1 MTNLIMP
8 HGSNELNTLYIE
20 DEMARSS
27 MLSAAAEMRNIE
39 ITSAAAAN
47 AVMMGA
53 GYFNPLTGFMNKE
66 EALKV
71 SREMLTLNNL
81 FWPVPIVNITK
92 DANSL
97 DYTHGEEI
105 ALKDPNVEGNP
116 VIAIQRIEN
125 VEKLS
130 DDDIDTIVTNVFGTN
145 DENHPGVKNFK
156 DQGRYIIS
164 GSIEVLNYSYFPN
177 DFPETFATAP
187 GIREMLTKAGWS
199 KTVAFQTRNP
209 MHRAHE
215 ELCKM
220 AYERL
225 DADGVLIHML
235 LGKLKEGDIPGDV
248 RDSAIRKMVELYF
261 PENTAIISGFGFDM
275 MYAGPREALLHAVF
289 RQNAGCTHLIVGRD
303 HAGVGD
309 YYEPFDA
316 QDIFDIDVVKD
327 SLKIEIFKADHT
339 AYSKK
344 LNKVVM
350 MRDAEDHSKDDFVLL
365 SGTKV
370 REMLAAGQDLP
381 PEFARKE
388 VAQILMSYYQQK
400 G

>member
-27 MLSAAAEMRNIE
+27 MLSAAAEMRSIE

-71 SREMLTLNNL
+71 SKEMLTLNNL

-316 QDIFDIDVVKD
+316 QDIFDKDVVRD

-350 MRDAEDHSKDDFVLL
+350 MRDAEDHTKDDFVLL

-388 VAQILMSYYQQK
+388 VAQILMTNYQQK

>member
-20 DEMARSS
+20 DELARAS
-27 MLSAAAEMRNIE
+27 MLSAAAEMRTLE
-39 ITSAAAAN
+39 ISSAAAAN
-47 AVMMGA
+47 AVMLAA
-53 GYFNPLTGFMNKE
+53 GYFSPLTGYMNKDD
-66 EALKV
+66 ALRV
-71 SREMLTLNNL
+71 SKEMLTSDNL
-81 FWPVPIVNITK
+81 FWPVPIVNLTT

-116 VIAIQRIEN
+116 VIAIQRVDN

-130 DDDIDTIVTNVFGTN
+130 DKDIDVIVTNVFGTN
-145 DENHPGVKNFK
+145 DDNHPGVKAFK
-156 DQGRYIIS
+156 EQGKYIIS
-164 GSIEVLNYSYFPN
+164 GSIEVLNYSYFPS
-177 DFPETFATAP
+177 DYPETFATAP
-187 GIREMLTKAGWS
+187 QIRQMLTKAGWS

-209 MHRAHE
+209 MNRAHE

-220 AYERL
+220 ALDRL
-225 DADGVLIHML
+225 DADGVLIHMT

-248 RDSAIRKMVELYF
+248 RDAAIRKMVEIYF

-309 YYEPFDA
+309 YYEPFGA
-316 QDIFDIDVVKD
+316 QDIFDQDVVKN

-344 LNKVVM
+344 LNEVVM
-350 MRDAEDHSKDDFVLL
+350 MRDAQDHTKDDFVLL

-370 REMLAAGQDLP
+370 REMLAAGQALP

-388 VAQILMSYYQQK
+388 VAEILMAYYQELA
-400 G
+400 

>member
-27 MLSAAAEMRNIE
+27 MLSASAEMRSLE
-39 ITSAAAAN
+39 INSAAAAN
-47 AVMMGA
+47 AVMMAA
-53 GYFNPLTGFMNKE
+53 GYFNPLTGYMNKE

-71 SREMLTLNNL
+71 SREMLTLNDI
-81 FWPVPIVNITK
+81 FWPVPIVNITT

-105 ALKDPNVEGNP
+105 ALKDPNVDGNP
-116 VIAIQRIEN
+116 VIAIQRIDN

-130 DDDIDTIVTNVFGTN
+130 DDDIDTIVKNVFGTT
-145 DENHPGVKNFK
+145 DVNHPGVKNFK
-156 DQGRYIIS
+156 DQGKYIIS
-164 GSIEVLNYSYFPN
+164 GSIEVLNYSYFPH
-177 DFPETFATAP
+177 DFPHTFATAP
-187 GIREMLTKAGWS
+187 DIRQMLTKAGWS

-225 DADGVLIHML
+225 EADGVLIHML

-248 RDSAIRKMVELYF
+248 RDAAIRKMVDIYF
-261 PENTAIISGFGFDM
+261 KENTAIISGFGFDM

-309 YYEPFDA
+309 YYEPFEA
-316 QDIFDIDVVKD
+316 QEIFDLDVVKD

-350 MRDAEDHSKDDFVLL
+350 MRDAEDHTKDDFVLL

-370 REMLAAGQDLP
+370 REMLAAGQELP

-388 VAQILMSYYQQK
+388 VAKILMTYYQERS
-400 G
+400 

>member
-1 MTNLIMP
+1 MTKLIMP

-27 MLSAAAEMRNIE
+27 MLSASEEMRSLE
-39 ITSAAAAN
+39 INSAAAAN
-47 AVMMGA
+47 AVMMAA
-53 GYFNPLTGFMNKE
+53 GYFNPLMGYMNKE
-66 EALKV
+66 ETLRV
-71 SREMLTLNNL
+71 SKEMLTLNDI
-81 FWPVPIVNITK
+81 FWPVPIVNITT

-105 ALKDPNVEGNP
+105 ALRDPNVAGNP
-116 VIAIQRIEN
+116 VIAIQRIAN

-130 DDDIDTIVTNVFGTN
+130 EDDIDTIVKNVFGTT
-145 DENHPGVKNFK
+145 DVNHPGVKNFK
-156 DQGRYIIS
+156 DQGKYIIS
-164 GSIEVLNYSYFPN
+164 GTIEVLNYSYFPN
-177 DFPETFATAP
+177 DFPNTFATAP
-187 GIREMLTKAGWS
+187 DIRKMLTKAGWS

-225 DADGVLIHML
+225 EADGVLIHML

-248 RDSAIRKMVELYF
+248 RDAAIRKMVEIYF
-261 PENTAIISGFGFDM
+261 EENTAIISGFGFDM

-309 YYEPFDA
+309 YYEPFEA
-316 QDIFDIDVVKD
+316 QEIFDLDVVKD

-388 VAQILMSYYQQK
+388 VAKILMTYYQERS
-400 G
+400 

>member
-71 SREMLTLNNL
+71 SKEMLTLNNL

-164 GSIEVLNYSYFPN
+164 GSIEVLNDSYFPN

-350 MRDAEDHSKDDFVLL
+350 MRDAEDHTKDDFVLL

>member
-20 DEMARSS
+20 DELARAS
-27 MLSAAAEMRNIE
+27 MLSAAAEMRTLE
-39 ITSAAAAN
+39 ISSAAAAN
-47 AVMMGA
+47 AVMLAA
-53 GYFNPLTGFMNKE
+53 GYFSPLTGYMNKDD
-66 EALKV
+66 ALRV
-71 SREMLTLNNL
+71 SREMLTSDNL
-81 FWPVPIVNITK
+81 FWPVPIVNLTT

-116 VIAIQRIEN
+116 VIAIQRVDN

-130 DDDIDTIVTNVFGTN
+130 DKDIDVIVTNVFGTN
-145 DENHPGVKNFK
+145 DDNHPGVKAFK
-156 DQGRYIIS
+156 EQGKYIIS
-164 GSIEVLNYSYFPN
+164 GSIEVLNYSYFPS
-177 DFPETFATAP
+177 DYPETFATAP
-187 GIREMLTKAGWS
+187 QIRQMLTKAGWS

-220 AYERL
+220 ALDRL
-225 DADGVLIHML
+225 DADGVLINMT

-248 RDSAIRKMVELYF
+248 RDAAIRKMVEIYF

-309 YYEPFDA
+309 YYEPFGA
-316 QDIFDIDVVKD
+316 QDIFDQDIVKN

-344 LNKVVM
+344 LNEVVM
-350 MRDAEDHSKDDFVLL
+350 MRDAQDHTKDDFVLL

-370 REMLAAGQDLP
+370 REMLAAGQALP

-388 VAQILMSYYQQK
+388 VAEILMAYYQELA
-400 G
+400 

>member
-27 MLSAAAEMRNIE
+27 MLSAAAEMRSIE

-71 SREMLTLNNL
+71 SKEMLTLSNL

-316 QDIFDIDVVKD
+316 QDIFDKDVVRD

-350 MRDAEDHSKDDFVLL
+350 MRDAEDHTKDDFVLL

>member
-20 DEMARSS
+20 DELARAS
-27 MLSAAAEMRNIE
+27 MLSAAAEMRTLE
-39 ITSAAAAN
+39 ISSAAAAN
-47 AVMMGA
+47 AVMLAA
-53 GYFNPLTGFMNKE
+53 GYFSPLTGYMNKDD
-66 EALKV
+66 ALRV
-71 SREMLTLNNL
+71 SKEMLTTDNL
-81 FWPVPIVNITK
+81 FWPVPIVNLST

-116 VIAIQRIEN
+116 VIAIQRVDN

-130 DDDIDTIVTNVFGTN
+130 DEDIDVIVTNVFGTN
-145 DENHPGVKNFK
+145 DDKHPGVKAFK
-156 DQGRYIIS
+156 EQGKYIIS
-164 GSIEVLNYSYFPN
+164 GSIEVLNYSYFPT
-177 DFPETFATAP
+177 DYPDTFATAP
-187 GIREMLTKAGWS
+187 QIRQMLTKAGWS

-220 AYERL
+220 ALDRL
-225 DADGVLIHML
+225 GADGVLIHMT

-248 RDSAIRKMVELYF
+248 RDAAIRKMVEIYF

-309 YYEPFDA
+309 YYEPFGA
-316 QDIFDIDVVKD
+316 QDIFDQDVVKN

-344 LNKVVM
+344 LNEVVM
-350 MRDAEDHSKDDFVLL
+350 MRDAKDHTKDDFVLL

-370 REMLAAGQDLP
+370 REMLAAGQNLP

-388 VAQILMSYYQQK
+388 VAEILMAYYQELA
-400 G
+400 

>member
-27 MLSAAAEMRNIE
+27 MLSAAAEMRSIE

-125 VEKLS
+125 VEKLT
-130 DDDIDTIVTNVFGTN
+130 DEDIDTIVTNVFGTN

-156 DQGRYIIS
+156 DQGKYIIS

-187 GIREMLTKAGWS
+187 GIREMLRAW
-199 KTVAFQTRNP
+199 VQT
-209 MHRAHE
+209 
-215 ELCKM
+215 
-220 AYERL
+220 
-225 DADGVLIHML
+225 
-235 LGKLKEGDIPGDV
+235 
-248 RDSAIRKMVELYF
+248 
-261 PENTAIISGFGFDM
+261 T
-275 MYAGPREALLHAVF
+275 
-289 RQNAGCTHLIVGRD
+289 
-303 HAGVGD
+303 
-309 YYEPFDA
+309 
-316 QDIFDIDVVKD
+316 
-327 SLKIEIFKADHT
+327 
-339 AYSKK
+339 
-344 LNKVVM
+344 
-350 MRDAEDHSKDDFVLL
+350 
-365 SGTKV
+365 
-370 REMLAAGQDLP
+370 
-381 PEFARKE
+381 
-388 VAQILMSYYQQK
+388 
-400 G
+400 

>member
-1 MTNLIMP
+1 MTNLILP
-8 HGSNELNTLYIE
+8 HGSNELNTLFIE
-20 DEMARSS
+20 DELARAS
-27 MLSAAAEMRNIE
+27 MLSASTEMRCLTIS
-39 ITSAAAAN
+39 SAAAAN
-47 AVMMGA
+47 AVMLGA
-53 GYFNPLTGFMNKE
+53 GYFNPLRGYMNKDE
-66 EALKV
+66 TMRVAK
-71 SREMLTLNNL
+71 EMLTLDNI
-81 FWPVPIVNITK
+81 FWPIPIVNLTN
-92 DANSL
+92 DSNAL

-105 ALKDPNVEGNP
+105 ALRDPNVDGNP
-116 VIAIQRIEN
+116 VIAIQRIES
-125 VEKLS
+125 VAKLS
-130 DDDIDTIVTNVFGTN
+130 DDEIETIVTNVFGTS
-145 DENHPGVKNFK
+145 DDAHPGVQNFK
-156 DQGRYIIS
+156 NQGKYLIS
-164 GSIEVLNYSYFPN
+164 GPIEVLNYSYFPIE
-177 DFPETFATAP
+177 FPNTFATAP
-187 GIREMLTKAGWS
+187 QIREMLTKAGWA

-220 AYERL
+220 ALDRL
-225 DADGVLIHML
+225 EADGVLIHMT

-248 RDSAIRKMVELYF
+248 RDAAIRKMVELYF
-261 PENTAIISGFGFDM
+261 ESNTAIISGFGFDM

-309 YYEPFDA
+309 YYEPFEA
-316 QDIFDIDVVKD
+316 QDIFDNDVVKN

-350 MRDAEDHSKDDFVLL
+350 MRDAEDHSKEDFVLL

-370 REMLAAGQDLP
+370 REMLADGQDLP

-388 VAQILMSYYQQK
+388 VAEILMNFYQSK
-400 G
+400 I

>member
-71 SREMLTLNNL
+71 SKEMLTLNNL

-316 QDIFDIDVVKD
+316 QDIFDKDVVRD

-350 MRDAEDHSKDDFVLL
+350 MRDAEDHTKDDFVLL

-388 VAQILMSYYQQK
+388 VAQILMTYYQQK

>member
-71 SREMLTLNNL
+71 SKEMLTLNNL

-130 DDDIDTIVTNVFGTN
+130 DEDIDTIVTNVFGTN

-309 YYEPFDA
+309 FYEPFDA

-350 MRDAEDHSKDDFVLL
+350 MRDAEDHTKDDFVLL

-388 VAQILMSYYQQK
+388 VAQILMTYYQQK

>member
-27 MLSAAAEMRNIE
+27 MLSAAAEMRSIE

-71 SREMLTLNNL
+71 SKEMLTLNNL

-130 DDDIDTIVTNVFGTN
+130 DDDINTIVTNVFGTN

-156 DQGRYIIS
+156 DQGRYIMS

-350 MRDAEDHSKDDFVLL
+350 MRDAEDHTKDDFVLL

>member
-1 MTNLIMP
+1 MTNLILP

-27 MLSAAAEMRNIE
+27 MLSAAAEMRSLE
-39 ITSAAAAN
+39 ISSAAAAN
-47 AVMMGA
+47 AVMMAA

-66 EALKV
+66 EAIKV
-71 SREMLTLNNL
+71 SKEMLTLNDV

-105 ALKDPNVEGNP
+105 ALKDPNIEGNP
-116 VIAIQRIEN
+116 VIAIQRIDN
-125 VEKLS
+125 VEKLT
-130 DDDIDTIVTNVFGTN
+130 DDDIETIVKNVFGTT
-145 DENHPGVKNFK
+145 DSNHPGVKNFK
-156 DQGRYIIS
+156 DQGKYIIS
-164 GSIEVLNYSYFPN
+164 GSIEVLNYSYFPG

-187 GIREMLTKAGWS
+187 QIRQMLTEAGWS

-220 AYERL
+220 AYDRL
-225 DADGVLIHML
+225 SADGVLIHML

-248 RDSAIRKMVELYF
+248 RDAAIRKMVEIYF

-309 YYEPFDA
+309 YYEPFEA
-316 QDIFDIDVVKD
+316 QEIFELDVVKD

-388 VAQILMSYYQQK
+388 VAKILMTYYQGK
-400 G
+400 

>member
-71 SREMLTLNNL
+71 SKEMLTLNNL

-309 YYEPFDA
+309 FYEPFDA
-316 QDIFDIDVVKD
+316 QDIFDKDVVKD

-350 MRDAEDHSKDDFVLL
+350 MRDAEDHTKDDFVLL

>member
-1 MTNLIMP
+1 MTNLILP

-27 MLSAAAEMRNIE
+27 MLSAAAEMRTLE
-39 ITSAAAAN
+39 ISSAAAAN
-47 AVMMGA
+47 AVMMAA

-66 EALKV
+66 EAIKV
-71 SREMLTLNNL
+71 SKEMLTLDDV
-81 FWPVPIVNITK
+81 FWPVPIVNITS
-92 DANSL
+92 DSNSL

-116 VIAIQRIEN
+116 VIAIQRIDN
-125 VEKLS
+125 VEKLN
-130 DDDIDTIVTNVFGTN
+130 DDDIETIIKNVFGTT
-145 DENHPGVKNFK
+145 DDSHPGVKNFK

-164 GSIEVLNYSYFPN
+164 GSIEVLNYSYFPG

-187 GIREMLTKAGWS
+187 QIRQMLTEAGWS

-220 AYERL
+220 AYDRL

-248 RDSAIRKMVELYF
+248 RDAAIRKMVEIYF

-309 YYEPFDA
+309 YYEPFEA
-316 QDIFDIDVVKD
+316 QEIFELDVVKN

-350 MRDAEDHSKDDFVLL
+350 MRDADDHSKDDFVLL

-388 VAQILMSYYQQK
+388 VAKILMTYYQGK
-400 G
+400 S

>member
-1 MTNLIMP
+1 MP

-27 MLSAAAEMRNIE
+27 MLSASEEMRSLE
-39 ITSAAAAN
+39 INSAAAAN
-47 AVMMGA
+47 AVMMAA
-53 GYFNPLTGFMNKE
+53 GYFNPLMGYMNKE
-66 EALKV
+66 ETLRV
-71 SREMLTLNNL
+71 SKEMLTLNDI
-81 FWPVPIVNITK
+81 FWPVPIVNITT

-105 ALKDPNVEGNP
+105 ALRDPNVAGNP
-116 VIAIQRIEN
+116 VIAIQRIAN

-130 DDDIDTIVTNVFGTN
+130 EDDIETIVKNVFGTT
-145 DENHPGVKNFK
+145 DVNHPGVKNFK
-156 DQGRYIIS
+156 DQGKYIIS
-164 GSIEVLNYSYFPN
+164 GTIEVLNYSYFPN
-177 DFPETFATAP
+177 DFPNTFATAP
-187 GIREMLTKAGWS
+187 DIRQMLTKAGWS
-199 KTVAFQTRNP
+199 RTVAFQTRNP

-225 DADGVLIHML
+225 EADGVLIHML

-248 RDSAIRKMVELYF
+248 RDAAIRKMVEIYF
-261 PENTAIISGFGFDM
+261 EDNTAIISGFGFDM

-309 YYEPFDA
+309 YYEPFEA
-316 QDIFDIDVVKD
+316 QEIFDLDVVRD
-327 SLKIEIFKADHT
+327 SLKIKIFKADHT

-344 LNKVVM
+344 LNKVIM
-350 MRDAEDHSKDDFVLL
+350 MKDAEDHSKDDFVLL

-388 VAQILMSYYQQK
+388 VAKILMTYYQDIN
-400 G
+400 

>member
-71 SREMLTLNNL
+71 SKEMLTLNNL

-350 MRDAEDHSKDDFVLL
+350 MRDAEDHTKDDFVLL

-388 VAQILMSYYQQK
+388 VAQILMTYYQQK

>member
-71 SREMLTLNNL
+71 SKEMLTLNNL

-388 VAQILMSYYQQK
+388 VAQILMTYYQQK

>member
-71 SREMLTLNNL
+71 SKEMLTLNNL

-309 YYEPFDA
+309 FYEPFDA
-316 QDIFDIDVVKD
+316 QDIFDKDVVRD

-350 MRDAEDHSKDDFVLL
+350 MRDAEDHTKDDFVLL